1 MTRNL
6 EEIKNIVAPIAENH
20 RVTKL
25 YLFGSR
31 AKGTNTDESDY
42 DFVIS
47 KGDITSFISYM
58 AFIHA
63 LEDAL
68 GTHVDVVT
76 DTSDDP
82 AFLDSIKKDEI
93 LLYERL

>member
-1 MTRNL
+1 
-6 EEIKNIVAPIAENH
+6 
-20 RVTKL
+20 
-25 YLFGSR
+25 
-31 AKGTNTDESDY
+31 
-42 DFVIS
+42 
-47 KGDITSFISYM
+47 M

-82 AFLDSIKKDEI
+82 DFLNSIKKDEI
-93 LLYERL
+93 LLYERI